1 MRSSFSSSSFVSRGS
16 TYKGSISAVP
26 VAVKCAK
33 DASVEDMREFLKA
46 RILRPLPKHKNVLPL
61 LAASLDGGV
70 CLVTPFCERGCLA
83 DRIDS
88 MSWFHRLCAAR
99 GLFRGL
105 KELHKARV
113 THGAVKP
120 GNVFVVKSEGEL
132 DAAIGDVDFLGDS
145 LHAALR
151 KLKSNDATRNYYAP
165 EVLAGE
171 ACTPESDV
179 YGAGVV
185 LLELLT
191 SNEGRVPMP
200 AEAAFG
206 AGSTVAVADGGGDVE
221 SAGGAKALL
230 SAAVAAGWPA
240 EAAKEVIA
248 LAAAC
253 IRPNPERRKTSLLV
267 AKALETVIADCVAR
281 AGGLEKLRGNVSA
294 AEARARGS
302 VEKLENFAAA
312 TSRRRRAAEAAAI
325 KIQAL
330 YRGRVARRRARA
342 LKESDEADAT
352 RLGLLDAE
360 QEAALADRFER
371 VGDIEHAA
379 AVTIQKSVRGKL
391 ARREIMARLN
401 ADAASGAAEK
411 ERDALVRLG
420 AAASTSGRPTALS
433 PEGAASRDA
442 GFAQIFARIA
452 SMLGDHDS
460 AVQTAAAAAL
470 SVYVDPEEGPESRAA
485 SEAAVRAGV
494 LGPLVGVFCSK
505 NTRAVADAAACLE
518 TIAIEFPREQ
528 NRALRAGALEGALPL
543 MVTGN
548 AKDPKALAARAAG
561 ARALKGLLL
570 QNPPACRRAMEK
582 GGLDVLL
589 SLMDT
594 GDVACQTAASA
605 ALSALADADSDI
617 LQKLGVDR
625 LMSMAVRAE
634 TPPMRAATITFV
646 SKLARDSDTH
656 EQIIDAG
663 GLELLLGMIL
673 RMNEEAVWGLA
684 SMASVEENWDAIEE
698 VFDDEGVESVRDLLE
713 MAGDYGQEGAAW
725 AVCYMSGHPALQ
737 VKLVR
742 GNLLPPLIQMVK
754 NGTRRCKKAAE
765 RALKAMAL

>member
-1 MRSSFSSSSFVSRGS
+1 M
-16 TYKGSISAVP
+16 
-26 VAVKCAK
+26 AVKCAK
-33 DASVEDMREFLKA
+33 VGSVQDVRGFLKE
-46 RILRPLPKHKNVLPL
+46 RILRPLPKHENVLPL

-88 MSWFHRLCAAR
+88 LSWFHRLSAAR
-99 GLFRGL
+99 GFFRGL

-120 GNVFVVKSEGEL
+120 GNVFITRSRDGDL
-132 DAAIGDVDFLGDS
+132 DAAVGDADFLGDS
-145 LHAALR
+145 LRDALG
-151 KLKSNDATRNYYAP
+151 KLKPDDATRNYYAP
-165 EVLAGE
+165 EVLAGG

-191 SNEGRVPMP
+191 SNEGRVPVP
-200 AEAAFG
+200 GEAANG
-206 AGSTVAVADGGGDVE
+206 ASSSGAVGGGGDAE
-221 SAGGAKALL
+221 SAGGAAALL

-240 EAAKEVIA
+240 ETAKEVIA
-248 LAAAC
+248 LAAVC
-253 IRPNPERRKTSLLV
+253 VRPNPERRKTSLLV

-281 AGGLEKLRGNVSA
+281 AGGLEKLRGDVSA
-294 AEARARGS
+294 AEARARG
-302 VEKLENFAAA
+302 VTEKLENFAAMKP
-312 TSRRRRAAEAAAI
+312 RRRREAEAAAI
-325 KIQAL
+325 KMQAA
-330 YRGRVARRRARA
+330 YRGRIARRRVRA
-342 LKESDEADAT
+342 LKESGEADAT

-360 QEAALADRFER
+360 EEAALAARFER
-371 VGDIEHAA
+371 VGDAEYAA
-379 AVTIQKSVRGKL
+379 AVMIQKSYRGKL
-391 ARREIMARLN
+391 ARRRIMARLD
-401 ADAASGAAEK
+401 AEAASKNGAAEK
-411 ERDALVRLG
+411 ERDALSRFG
-420 AAASTSGRPTALS
+420 AAVSTSGRPTQNALS
-433 PEGAASRDA
+433 PEGSAARDSA
-442 GFAQIFARIA
+442 YAQIFARIA
-452 SMLGDHDS
+452 SMLADHDS
-460 AVQTAAAAAL
+460 AVQAAAAAAL
-470 SVYVDPEEGPESRAA
+470 SVYVDPEEGREHESRAA
-485 SEAAVRAGV
+485 AEAAVRAGV

-505 NTRAVADAAACLE
+505 NARAVADAAACLD
-518 TIAIEFPREQ
+518 TITIEFPREQ
-528 NRALRAGALEGALPL
+528 NRALRAGALEGALRL
-543 MVTGN
+543 MVAGN

-582 GGLDVLL
+582 GGLDVLI

-594 GDVACQTAASA
+594 EDVACQTAASA

-617 LQKLGVDR
+617 LQKLGVER
-625 LMSMAVRAE
+625 LVSMAVRAE

-656 EQIIDAG
+656 EEIIDAG

-673 RMNEEAVWGLA
+673 RLNEEAVWGLA
-684 SMASVEENWDAIEE
+684 SMASVEDNWDAIEE

-742 GNLLPPLIQMVK
+742 GNLLPPLIEMVK

-765 RALKAMAL
+765 RALKAMAT

>member
-1 MRSSFSSSSFVSRGS
+1 M
-16 TYKGSISAVP
+16 
-26 VAVKCAK
+26 K
-33 DASVEDMREFLKA
+33 DASVDDVRGFLKA
-46 RILRPLPKHKNVLPL
+46 RILCPLPKHENVLPL

-70 CLVTPFCERGCLA
+70 CLATPFCERGCLA
-83 DRIDS
+83 NRIDS
-88 MSWFHRLCAAR
+88 LSWFHRLSAAR
-99 GLFRGL
+99 GFFRGL
-105 KELHKARV
+105 KELHKAGV

-120 GNVFVVKSEGEL
+120 GNVFIVKNGGEL

-145 LHAALR
+145 PRAALG
-151 KLKSNDATRNYYAP
+151 KLKPNDATRNYYAP
-165 EVLAGE
+165 EVLAGG

-191 SNEGRVPMP
+191 SNEGRVPAP
-200 AEAAFG
+200 GEAASE
-206 AGSTVAVADGGGDVE
+206 ANASKAVADNGGDDAE
-221 SAGGAKALL
+221 SAGGAAALL

-240 EAAKEVIA
+240 ETAKEVIA

-253 IRPNPERRKTSLLV
+253 VRPNPDRRKTSLLV

-281 AGGLEKLRGNVSA
+281 AGGLEKLRGDVSA
-294 AEARARGS
+294 AEARARGI
-302 VEKLENFAAA
+302 VENLENFAAA
-312 TSRRRRAAEAAAI
+312 KPRRRREAEAAAI
-325 KIQAL
+325 KMQAA
-330 YRGRVARRRARA
+330 YRGRIARRRVRA
-342 LKESDEADAT
+342 LKESGEADAT

-360 QEAALADRFER
+360 EEAALAARFER
-371 VGDIEHAA
+371 VGDAEYAA
-379 AVTIQKSVRGKL
+379 AVMIQKSYRGKL
-391 ARREIMARLN
+391 ARRRIMARLD
-401 ADAASGAAEK
+401 AEAASKNGAAEK
-411 ERDALVRLG
+411 ERDALSRFG
-420 AAASTSGRPTALS
+420 AAVSTSGRPTQNALS
-433 PEGAASRDA
+433 PEGSAARDSA
-442 GFAQIFARIA
+442 YAQIFARIA
-452 SMLGDHDS
+452 SMLADHDS
-460 AVQTAAAAAL
+460 AVQAAAAAAL
-470 SVYVDPEEGPESRAA
+470 SVYVDPEEGREHESRAA
-485 SEAAVRAGV
+485 AEAAVRAGV

-505 NTRAVADAAACLE
+505 NARAVADAAACLD
-518 TIAIEFPREQ
+518 TITIEFPREQ
-528 NRALRAGALEGALPL
+528 NRALRAGALEGALRL
-543 MVTGN
+543 MVAGN

-582 GGLDVLL
+582 GGLDVLI

-594 GDVACQTAASA
+594 EDVACQTAASA

-617 LQKLGVDR
+617 LQKLGVER
-625 LMSMAVRAE
+625 LVSMAVRAE

-656 EQIIDAG
+656 EEIIDAG

-673 RMNEEAVWGLA
+673 RLNEEAVWGLA
-684 SMASVEENWDAIEE
+684 SMASVEDNWDAIEE

-742 GNLLPPLIQMVK
+742 GNLLPPLIEMVK

-765 RALKAMAL
+765 RALKAMAT

>member
-1 MRSSFSSSSFVSRGS
+1 MQDVRG
-16 TYKGSISAVP
+16 
-26 VAVKCAK
+26 
-33 DASVEDMREFLKA
+33 FLKE
-46 RILRPLPKHKNVLPL
+46 RILRPLPKHENVLPL

-88 MSWFHRLCAAR
+88 LSWFHRLSAAR
-99 GLFRGL
+99 GFFRGL

-120 GNVFVVKSEGEL
+120 GNVFITRSRDGDL
-132 DAAIGDVDFLGDS
+132 DAAVGDADFLGDS
-145 LHAALR
+145 LRDALG
-151 KLKSNDATRNYYAP
+151 KLKPDDATRNYYAP
-165 EVLAGE
+165 EVLAGD

-191 SNEGRVPMP
+191 SNEGRVPVP
-200 AEAAFG
+200 GEAANG
-206 AGSTVAVADGGGDVE
+206 ASSSGAVGGGGDAE
-221 SAGGAKALL
+221 SAGGAAALL

-240 EAAKEVIA
+240 ETAKEVIA

-253 IRPNPERRKTSLLV
+253 VRPNPERRKTSLLV
-267 AKALETVIADCVAR
+267 AKKLETVIADCVAR
-281 AGGLEKLRGNVSA
+281 AGGLEKLRGDVSA
-294 AEARARGS
+294 AEARARG
-302 VEKLENFAAA
+302 VTEKLENFAAMKP
-312 TSRRRRAAEAAAI
+312 RRRREAEAAAI
-325 KIQAL
+325 KMQAA
-330 YRGRVARRRARA
+330 YRGRIARRRVRA
-342 LKESDEADAT
+342 LKESGEADAT

-360 QEAALADRFER
+360 EEAALAARFER
-371 VGDIEHAA
+371 VGDAEYAA
-379 AVTIQKSVRGKL
+379 AVMIQKSYRGKL
-391 ARREIMARLN
+391 ARRRIMARLD
-401 ADAASGAAEK
+401 AEAASKNGAAEK
-411 ERDALVRLG
+411 ERDALSRFG
-420 AAASTSGRPTALS
+420 AAVSTSGRPTQNALS
-433 PEGAASRDA
+433 PEGSAARDSA
-442 GFAQIFARIA
+442 YAQIFARIA
-452 SMLGDHDS
+452 SMLADHDS
-460 AVQTAAAAAL
+460 AVQAAAAAAL
-470 SVYVDPEEGPESRAA
+470 SVYVDPEEGREHESRAA
-485 SEAAVRAGV
+485 AEAAVRAGV

-505 NTRAVADAAACLE
+505 NARAVADAAACLD
-518 TIAIEFPREQ
+518 TITIEFPREQ
-528 NRALRAGALEGALPL
+528 NRALRAGALEGALRL
-543 MVTGN
+543 MVAGN

-582 GGLDVLL
+582 GGLDVLI

-594 GDVACQTAASA
+594 EDVACQTAASA

-617 LQKLGVDR
+617 LQKLGVER
-625 LMSMAVRAE
+625 LVSMAVRAE

-656 EQIIDAG
+656 EEIIDAG

-673 RMNEEAVWGLA
+673 RLNEEAVWGLA
-684 SMASVEENWDAIEE
+684 SMASVEDNWDAIEE

-742 GNLLPPLIQMVK
+742 GNLLPPLIEMVK

-765 RALKAMAL
+765 RALKAMAT

>member
-1 MRSSFSSSSFVSRGS
+1 M
-16 TYKGSISAVP
+16 
-26 VAVKCAK
+26 KCAK
-33 DASVEDMREFLKA
+33 VGSVQDVRGFLKE
-46 RILRPLPKHKNVLPL
+46 RILRPLPKHENVLPL

-88 MSWFHRLCAAR
+88 LSWFHRLSAAR
-99 GLFRGL
+99 GFFRGL

-120 GNVFVVKSEGEL
+120 GNVFITRSRDGDL
-132 DAAIGDVDFLGDS
+132 DAAVGDADFLGDS
-145 LHAALR
+145 LRDALG
-151 KLKSNDATRNYYAP
+151 KLKPDDATRNYYAP
-165 EVLAGE
+165 EVLAGG

-191 SNEGRVPMP
+191 SNEGRVPVP
-200 AEAAFG
+200 GEAANG
-206 AGSTVAVADGGGDVE
+206 ASSSGAVGGGGDAE
-221 SAGGAKALL
+221 SAGGAAALL

-240 EAAKEVIA
+240 ETAKEVIA
-248 LAAAC
+248 LAAVC
-253 IRPNPERRKTSLLV
+253 VRPNPERRKTSLLV
-267 AKALETVIADCVAR
+267 AKKLETVIADCVAR
-281 AGGLEKLRGNVSA
+281 AGGLEKLRGDVSA
-294 AEARARGS
+294 AEARARG
-302 VEKLENFAAA
+302 VTEKLENFAA
-312 TSRRRRAAEAAAI
+312 SKPRRRREAEAAAI
-325 KIQAL
+325 KMQAA
-330 YRGRVARRRARA
+330 YRGRIARRRVRA
-342 LKESDEADAT
+342 LKESGEADAT

-360 QEAALADRFER
+360 EEAALAARFER
-371 VGDIEHAA
+371 VGDAEYAA
-379 AVTIQKSVRGKL
+379 AVMIQKSYRGKL
-391 ARREIMARLN
+391 ARRRIMARLD
-401 ADAASGAAEK
+401 AEAASKNGAAEK
-411 ERDALVRLG
+411 ERDALSRFG
-420 AAASTSGRPTALS
+420 AAVSTSGRPTQNALS
-433 PEGAASRDA
+433 PEGSAARDSA
-442 GFAQIFARIA
+442 YAQIFARIA
-452 SMLGDHDS
+452 SMLADHDS
-460 AVQTAAAAAL
+460 AVQAAAAAAL
-470 SVYVDPEEGPESRAA
+470 SVYVDPEEGREHESRAA
-485 SEAAVRAGV
+485 AEAAVRAGV

-505 NTRAVADAAACLE
+505 NARAVADAAACLD
-518 TIAIEFPREQ
+518 TITIEFPREQ
-528 NRALRAGALEGALPL
+528 NRALRAGALEGALRL
-543 MVTGN
+543 MVAGN

-582 GGLDVLL
+582 GGLDVLI

-594 GDVACQTAASA
+594 EDVACQTAASA

-617 LQKLGVDR
+617 LQKLGVER
-625 LMSMAVRAE
+625 LVSMAVRAE

-656 EQIIDAG
+656 EEIIDAG

-673 RMNEEAVWGLA
+673 RLNEEAVWGLA
-684 SMASVEENWDAIEE
+684 SMASVEDNWDAIEE

-742 GNLLPPLIQMVK
+742 GNLLPPLIEMVK

-765 RALKAMAL
+765 RALKAMAT

>member
-1 MRSSFSSSSFVSRGS
+1 MQDVRG
-16 TYKGSISAVP
+16 
-26 VAVKCAK
+26 
-33 DASVEDMREFLKA
+33 FLKE
-46 RILRPLPKHKNVLPL
+46 RILRPLPKHENVLPL

-88 MSWFHRLCAAR
+88 LSWFHRLSAAR
-99 GLFRGL
+99 GFFRGL

-120 GNVFVVKSEGEL
+120 GNVFITRSRDGDL
-132 DAAIGDVDFLGDS
+132 DAAVGDADFLGDS
-145 LHAALR
+145 LRDALG
-151 KLKSNDATRNYYAP
+151 KLKPDDATRNYYAP
-165 EVLAGE
+165 EVLAGG

-191 SNEGRVPMP
+191 SNEGRVPVP
-200 AEAAFG
+200 GEAANG
-206 AGSTVAVADGGGDVE
+206 ASSSGAVGGGGDAE
-221 SAGGAKALL
+221 SAGGAAALL

-240 EAAKEVIA
+240 DTAKEVIA

-253 IRPNPERRKTSLLV
+253 VRPNPERRKTSLLV

-281 AGGLEKLRGNVSA
+281 AGGLEKLRGDVSA
-294 AEARARGS
+294 AEARARG
-302 VEKLENFAAA
+302 VTEKLENFAAMKP
-312 TSRRRRAAEAAAI
+312 RRRREAEAAAI
-325 KIQAL
+325 KMQAA
-330 YRGRVARRRARA
+330 YRGRIARRRVLA
-342 LKESDEADAT
+342 LREGAEADPT

-360 QEAALADRFER
+360 QEAVLAARFER
-371 VGDIEHAA
+371 VGDAEYAA
-379 AVTIQKSVRGKL
+379 AVMIQKSYRGKL
-391 ARREIMARLN
+391 ARREIMARLD
-401 ADAASGAAEK
+401 ADSAAAAEK
-411 ERDALVRLG
+411 ESDALSRFG
-420 AAASTSGRPTALS
+420 AATSTSGRQNALS
-433 PEGAASRDA
+433 LKEAAARDA
-442 GFAQIFARIA
+442 HFAQIFARIA
-452 SMLGDHDS
+452 SMLADHDG
-460 AVQTAAAAAL
+460 AVQAAAAAAL

-485 SEAAVRAGV
+485 AEAAVRAGA

-505 NTRAVADAAACLE
+505 NARAVEDAATCLE
-518 TIAIEFPREQ
+518 TITIEFPSEQ
-528 NRALRAGALEGALPL
+528 NRALRAGALEGALRL
-543 MVTGN
+543 MVSGN

-582 GGLDVLL
+582 GGLDVLIA
-589 SLMDT
+589 LMDT
-594 GDVACQTAASA
+594 EDAACQAAASS

-617 LQKLGVDR
+617 LQKLGVER
-625 LMSMAVRAE
+625 LVSMAVRAE

-656 EQIIDAG
+656 EQIIEAG

-673 RMNEEAVWGLA
+673 RLNEEAVWGLA
-684 SMASVEENWDAIEE
+684 SMASVEDNWDDIAE

-742 GNLLPPLIQMVK
+742 GNLLPPLIEMVK

-765 RALKAMAL
+765 RALKAMAM